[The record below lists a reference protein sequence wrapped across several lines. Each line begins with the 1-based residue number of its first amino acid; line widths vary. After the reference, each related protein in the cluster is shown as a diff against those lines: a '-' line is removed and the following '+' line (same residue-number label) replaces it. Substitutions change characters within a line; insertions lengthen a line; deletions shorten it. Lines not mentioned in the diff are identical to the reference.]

1 MSGGSKTQTTTN
13 QTVISEEVKP
23 LLSQYLS
30 QAQTL
35 SQQPGSNTLMDRGAA
50 GASWQADN
58 AYSGINAA
66 RSGLIDVAAGRGY
79 DQNLYFDATVQTSMG
94 DITRNY

>member
-13 QTVISEEVKP
+13 QTVIPEEVKP

-35 SQQPGSNTLMDRGAA
+35 SQQPGSNAMMDRGAA
-50 GASWQADN
+50 GTYWQADN

-66 RSGLIDVAAGRGY
+66 RNGLMDVA
-79 DQNLYFDATVQTSMG
+79 DQSCVMG
-94 DITRNY
+94 IVVSWL